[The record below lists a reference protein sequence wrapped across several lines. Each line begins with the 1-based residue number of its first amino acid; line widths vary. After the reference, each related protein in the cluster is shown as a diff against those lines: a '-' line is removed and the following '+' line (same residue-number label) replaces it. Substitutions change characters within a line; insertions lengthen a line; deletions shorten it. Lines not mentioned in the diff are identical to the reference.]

1 MSTIDNGLSGLL
13 AAQRGLQVTA
23 NNVANASTDGYA
35 RQRVNLTENVSAMS
49 GYGMTAGN
57 GVRISGVDRIYDQ
70 FIADSLR
77 MVTTTA
83 QRAAIVSDLSARL
96 DSLLGNPETGVSQS
110 LNAFFTQAELLSR
123 DPTSPLN
130 RQQFLL
136 QAESLSQTFGQLDS
150 QLVALSDEVDRRLED
165 SVSRVNSLAAALA
178 RVNEDIAAQ
187 SLNPPNDLLDQRE
200 LLVRQISE
208 LIDTTVVR
216 QDNGT
221 VTVMVGNGQPLVVGP
236 RAAELA
242 LVQDQFNPSRLQ
254 VAFVSAG
261 QVLDLSRHI
270 SGGTIGGLLS
280 FRSDSLDV
288 ARSDLG
294 LAALGLAEVMNQ
306 QHRQGMDFR
315 GQMGGDLFTPIAV
328 QTHPA
333 TANSGT
339 GTIDASIE
347 DFAAISA
354 QDFELRFDGS
364 AWQLRDAL
372 TGAAV
377 TMTGSGTAADPFLAG
392 GLAIVTSG
400 AAAAGDRF
408 MISPTR
414 GAAGRLE
421 VAITDPLAIATASP
435 LSTGRSLQ
443 NVSDATI
450 SAASISNVN
459 DPALLQSV
467 RIVFDDPTTFRIL
480 DTGGADLSGPL
491 AYTSGAPI
499 SFNGWSATIGGAP
512 AGGDSFT
519 VDANTAGSGDNTN
532 ALALARAGAAGLFSG
547 GDVSVEDVAGRL
559 VATVGAMALR
569 AEQNME
575 VQTALRDQLAFDLD
589 SVAGVNLEEE
599 AANMLRYQEAFQ
611 AASKIIGV
619 ANELFQTL
627 LGALR

>member
-23 NNVANASTDGYA
+23 NNVANASTEGYA
-35 RQRVNLTENVSAMS
+35 RQRVNLTENASAMS
-49 GYGMTAGN
+49 GYSMTTGN
-57 GVRISGVDRIYDQ
+57 GVRVAGIERIYDQ

-83 QRAAIVSDLSARL
+83 QRAAIVSDMSARL
-96 DSLLGNPETGVSQS
+96 DSLLGNTDTGVSQA
-110 LNAFFTQAELLSR
+110 LGAFFAQAELLSR

-136 QAESLSQTFGQLDS
+136 EAESLSQTFGQLDS
-150 QLVALSDEVDRRLED
+150 QLVALGNEVDRRLED
-165 SVSRVNSLAAALA
+165 SVNRVNSLAAALA
-178 RVNEDIAAQ
+178 RVNEDIASY

-236 RAAELA
+236 RAGELA
-242 LVQDQFNPSRLQ
+242 LVQDQFDPSRLQ

-261 QVLDLSRHI
+261 QVQDLTRQI

-288 ARSDLG
+288 ARRELG

-328 QTHPA
+328 QADPA
-333 TANSGT
+333 SGNSGS
-339 GTIDASIE
+339 GTVSISIA
-347 DFAAISA
+347 DFAALGA

-364 AWQLRDAL
+364 AWQMRDAV

-377 TMTGSGTAADPFLAG
+377 AMTGSGTVGDPFLVG
-392 GLAIVTSG
+392 GLAIVTGG

-408 MISPTR
+408 LISPAR

-421 VAITDPLAIATASP
+421 VAITDPLALATASP
-435 LSTGRSLQ
+435 LVTSRSLQ
-443 NVSDATI
+443 NVSEASI
-450 SAASISNVN
+450 SAAGVTDVN
-459 DPALLQSV
+459 DPALLQSA
-467 RIVFDDPTTFRIL
+467 RIVFDDATTFRIL
-480 DTGGADLSGPL
+480 DSGGTDLSGPL

-499 SFNGWSATIGGAP
+499 SFNGWSVTITGTP
-512 AGGDSFT
+512 AAGDSFS
-519 VDANTAGSGDNTN
+519 VGANSAGSGDNTN

-547 GDVSVEDVAGRL
+547 GAVSVEDVAGRL

-575 VQTALRDQLAFDLD
+575 VQSRLQEQLAFDLD

-599 AANMLRYQEAFQ
+599 AANMLRYQEAYQ
-611 AASKIIGV
+611 AASKIISV